1 MSLGRFR
8 HKLSTLSWPA
18 RPLPLSIRPP
28 HSSLGLLAHFPSP
41 TQSLFRLPNPA
52 SSLPSRR
59 QVGPTCRG
67 HPQPP
72 ARLQPPPWPP
82 ELPTSSPI
90 PRHPAHLLSPAR
102 SLSPV
107 GPRRPTFPHFS
118 PSPPC
123 KNWLSIPP
131 RPHPTPADN
140 SATPD
145 RGSAFSRPQKPSP
158 CDPLPFPPFSTSCH
172 AL

>member
-82 ELPTSSPI
+82 AARVCDSAP
-90 PRHPAHLLSPAR
+90 PAHLLGPAL
-102 SLSPV
+102 LSPSGTV
-107 GPRRPTFPHFS
+107 ATFHFS